1 MDVQLVENNEFLG
14 KDIEDGYAKIN
25 GSEEKKIPINVS
37 EEKESKKYFNINAT
51 IFIEIITVY
60 FLYKGRYHYIE
71 SLEGCNKTEFQCVL
85 NTNFMKVIFNKC
97 VHAIKFFILV
107 SFLIQMRICSI
118 YHIIL
123 FISVLIELIIKDHDE
138 GLKHHGILNL
148 FALFL
153 SLILSEIVILL
164 VIYFEQLIKRKKK
177 KLLFFSTSSFLIFFL
192 VYILNNKDEY
202 YCKYWF
208 KGLNNTYIDNN
219 ETKYPCVID
228 KPQQRCLISIF
239 SPFLD
244 FSKNTFRNC
253 KRRSKKEKEKLLSV
267 SNLKDKKNIKRIG
280 YPITIG
286 NREDIVGRPAMYRS
300 VLYKYMRNNLI
311 DMDDEAQ
318 LKNKKKPEVIIDFTD
333 NPYGEIKIDV
343 NYNKALADKRKKL
356 EKGESNN
363 IIFLFMDNLSR
374 LHFYR
379 QYKKTAKFVEQFLKY
394 EGYSNEMNPKQKYH
408 GFQFLKYHKLKEATL
423 RNAMAMFSGVYY
435 SKKNKMVNIV
445 KDFKK
450 NGYVTCNIQDVC
462 HKELMYLNPLKKYTY
477 TEFDHEFAS
486 PSCDPNIHTNGY
498 NMIVG
503 ENSIMKS
510 CLFGKDH
517 IEHCLDYGKDF
528 WKKYKD
534 NKKFLRIVN
543 TYAHEYSGEKSKYAD
558 EATYNFLKELYE
570 TDQLTKTT
578 LILAADHGFILMG
591 FYKILEFEDWKKEMN
606 LPIFI
611 IIEPD
616 KKNKTYEQ
624 QYSEIVKNQQT
635 LVTPFD
641 IFYTMRYII
650 YGEKYKNPPLNGN
663 ADDGECLFKYI
674 NPKERVCSK
683 YKDINKYG
691 CSCINVINKN
701 KK

>member
-1 MDVQLVENNEFLG
+1 
-14 KDIEDGYAKIN
+14 
-25 GSEEKKIPINVS
+25 
-37 EEKESKKYFNINAT
+37 
-51 IFIEIITVY
+51 
-60 FLYKGRYHYIE
+60 
-71 SLEGCNKTEFQCVL
+71 
-85 NTNFMKVIFNKC
+85 
-97 VHAIKFFILV
+97 
-107 SFLIQMRICSI
+107 
-118 YHIIL
+118 
-123 FISVLIELIIKDHDE
+123 
-138 GLKHHGILNL
+138 
-148 FALFL
+148 
-153 SLILSEIVILL
+153 
-164 VIYFEQLIKRKKK
+164 
-177 KLLFFSTSSFLIFFL
+177 
-192 VYILNNKDEY
+192 
-202 YCKYWF
+202 
-208 KGLNNTYIDNN
+208 
-219 ETKYPCVID
+219 
-228 KPQQRCLISIF
+228 
-239 SPFLD
+239 
-244 FSKNTFRNC
+244 
-253 KRRSKKEKEKLLSV
+253 
-267 SNLKDKKNIKRIG
+267 
-280 YPITIG
+280 
-286 NREDIVGRPAMYRS
+286 
-300 VLYKYMRNNLI
+300 
-311 DMDDEAQ
+311 
-318 LKNKKKPEVIIDFTD
+318 
-333 NPYGEIKIDV
+333 
-343 NYNKALADKRKKL
+343 
-356 EKGESNN
+356 
-363 IIFLFMDNLSR
+363 
-374 LHFYR
+374 
-379 QYKKTAKFVEQFLKY
+379 
-394 EGYSNEMNPKQKYH
+394 
-408 GFQFLKYHKLKEATL
+408 
-423 RNAMAMFSGVYY
+423 
-435 SKKNKMVNIV
+435 
-445 KDFKK
+445 
-450 NGYVTCNIQDVC
+450 
-462 HKELMYLNPLKKYTY
+462 MYLNPLKKYTY